1 MTRALVTGPAGFIG
15 AGLIPRLMR
24 VGWSVRAVGR
34 GAGALADG
42 IECEDLAAAEPDRL
56 DDWFDGVD
64 VVFHLAGRA
73 HRRDA
78 SSQRERYEAYRHDNV
93 ATTAALF
100 AAAQRNRVARFVYLS
115 TIKVLGDISGEP
127 FALDADPDPRDVYAQ
142 TKLEAERHLEYAH
155 GRGATAVTIVRPPLV
170 YGPGVKGNLLALL
183 KLIAYRVPL
192 PLGRADAP
200 RSLLA
205 RANLLELMLR
215 SIADQAQFRVLH
227 ARDDVDCTVAEL
239 VATLAGALGR
249 TPLLVG
255 VPRSLMRFALA
266 AAGRRDVY
274 ERLFEPCQV
283 DDAASRE
290 AIGWQPVISQRDA
303 LAELAAWWQSQR

>member
-1 MTRALVTGPAGFIG
+1 MRALVTGPAGFIA
-15 AGLIPRLMR
+15 AGLIPRLECD
-24 VGWSVRAVGR
+24 GWNVRAVGR
-34 GAGALADG
+34 GAGASSDG
-42 IECEDLAAAEPDRL
+42 IECDDLAAAEPDRL

-78 SSQRERYEAYRHDNV
+78 RSQREHYEAYRHDNV
-93 ATTAALF
+93 ATTASLF

-115 TIKVLGDISGEP
+115 TIKVLGDISREP
-127 FALDADPDPRDVYAQ
+127 FAVDADPDPRDVYAQ

-205 RANLLELMLR
+205 RANLLELLLR
-215 SIADQAQFRVLH
+215 STADQARFRVLH
-227 ARDDVDCTVAEL
+227 ARDDVDSTVAEL
-239 VATLAGALGR
+239 VATLTCALGR

-255 VPRSLMRFALA
+255 VPRSLMRLALGA
-266 AAGRRDVY
+266 VGRRDLY

-290 AIGWQPVISQRDA
+290 AIGWQPVISQGDA
-303 LAELAAWWQSQR
+303 LAELASWWQQR